1 MGKRA
6 TLADV
11 AARVGMSITAVS
23 MVLNDRPGAR
33 LSADSARR
41 IRAAA
46 RDLEYVPNSAARSL
60 RVGKTGTIGF
70 ISDSVAVTRFA
81 SAMIRGVTDVAD
93 QHELA
98 VLITET
104 GSSRHRLDRAMRSLL
119 DRRPDGVIFA
129 LMGAKEVDVPRLP
142 RELPV
147 VLVNAISPQSHPAV
161 LPAEFEAGQ
170 SMARLLLDAGHTRI
184 VLIGHDDA
192 LWYDRRL
199 SATMGARFAGLFSAL
214 AEADVELVATHPG
227 EYWEPKLGYTGLNR
241 LLDAGH
247 DVTAVIAMNDRVAFG
262 VYQAAQERG
271 LRIPSDLSVVSF
283 DDEEIASYLRPGLT
297 TARIPYEEMGRVG
310 MEMVLGLRPA
320 GNTLVPMPI
329 VVRDSVRPPA

>member
-1 MGKRA
+1 M
-6 TLADV
+6 
-11 AARVGMSITAVS
+11 AARVGISITAVS

-104 GSSRHRLDRAMRSLL
+104 GGSRHRLDRAMRSLL

-147 VLVNAISPQSHPAV
+147 VLVNAISPS
-161 LPAEFEAGQ
+161 
-170 SMARLLLDAGHTRI
+170 
-184 VLIGHDDA
+184 
-192 LWYDRRL
+192 
-199 SATMGARFAGLFSAL
+199 
-214 AEADVELVATHPG
+214 
-227 EYWEPKLGYTGLNR
+227 
-241 LLDAGH
+241 
-247 DVTAVIAMNDRVAFG
+247 
-262 VYQAAQERG
+262 
-271 LRIPSDLSVVSF
+271 RIPRCCRPSS
-283 DDEEIASYLRPGLT
+283 RPG
-297 TARIPYEEMGRVG
+297 GR
-310 MEMVLGLRPA
+310 
-320 GNTLVPMPI
+320 
-329 VVRDSVRPPA
+329 